1 MSGFIWLVVSRILSR
16 FLKCSCFFIMALP
29 LMVDYGVGYF
39 RRFAYLPCYHRARK
53 NLSFALVVT
62 GNIGR
67 MSDDQ
72 INEKIHRLIGTNF
85 DIMVY
90 GNVLCGGFG

>member
-1 MSGFIWLVVSRILSR
+1 
-16 FLKCSCFFIMALP
+16 MALP

-39 RRFAYLPCYHRARK
+39 RRFVYLPCYHRARK

-72 INEKIHRLIGTNF
+72 INENIHRLIGTNF